1 MQGGVLQTAPNVPDF
16 WTGVEETTKDRFCLA
31 LLLVCVACVYANTLL
46 NGFTMDDL
54 GYIVRNAQVTEP
66 SLRSLFAVHKT
77 SNVFRPVTFATYAVD
92 WKLGGGI
99 ALGFHAVNLV
109 LHALV
114 SCLVFIFLQT
124 VLQQRAHARTI
135 ALAAA
140 LLFAVHPIHTE
151 AVASI
156 VGRAEL
162 LAAGFLILAWI
173 LHLHDRELPA
183 LLCFVLALLSKESA
197 AVFLPLVL
205 IGDYANGKWKNWG
218 RYLRIAGVTIVYLA
232 VLWKLQ
238 GGRFGPADI
247 SVIDNPLA
255 EIPATQRILNAL
267 RVAWK
272 YVGLQFYPASLSADY
287 SYNQI
292 PVYGALRYTLPSA
305 IGIALVSA
313 VWLWAA
319 IKRYRGLL
327 LAVGI
332 YAAAF
337 AITAN
342 ILKPIGTIMAERLVY
357 LPSLGFCLVIALGW
371 NWLWQRGKTIALA
384 LALVTISL
392 LGARTIVRNSDWQD
406 NRTLAVAQLRAAPNS
421 VKTHQNMALVYMDQK
436 RFDLAQRELE
446 IELQIYPRNP
456 IGLATYGLLESWQG
470 NYEDAG
476 RKMEQAFYT
485 MRRDDPAYDEVAV
498 NLAALY
504 IKTNHID
511 GALDL
516 LNREIAKSPKY
527 GPAWANRALAHY
539 KRGETDGARADAE
552 TALRLD
558 ANNRDAQ
565 DLMRLLNT
573 SAPSISQ

>member
-1 MQGGVLQTAPNVPDF
+1 LASTANVPGF
-16 WTGVEETTKDRFCLA
+16 WTQAEETTKDRFCLA
-31 LLLVCVACVYANTLL
+31 LLLLCAACVYANTLL
-46 NGFTMDDL
+46 NGFTQDDL
-54 GYIVRNAQVTEP
+54 GYIVRNTQVTDP
-66 SLRSLFAVHKT
+66 SWHSLLAAHRT
-77 SNVFRPVTFATYAVD
+77 SNVFRPLTFATYALD
-92 WKLGGGI
+92 WKVGGGV

-114 SCLVFIFLQT
+114 SCLVFILAQALLREST
-124 VLQQRAHARTI
+124 HARTI

-151 AVASI
+151 AVAAI

-173 LHLHDRELPA
+173 LHLQDRELPA
-183 LLCFVLALLSKESA
+183 LLCFILALLSKESA

-205 IGDYANGKWKNWG
+205 IGDYATGKWKPRLSYWS
-218 RYLRIAGVTIVYLA
+218 IAGITAVYLA
-232 VLWKLQ
+232 LLWKVQ

-255 EIPATQRILNAL
+255 EIPAAQRILNAL

-272 YVGLQFYPASLSADY
+272 YVGLQLYPATLSADY

-292 PVYGALRYTLPSA
+292 PVYGALRYTLPAA
-305 IGIALVSA
+305 IATALVSA
-313 VWLWAA
+313 AWLWAA
-319 IKRYRGLL
+319 AKRYRGLI
-327 LAVGI
+327 LAGGI

-337 AITAN
+337 LITAN

-357 LPSLGFCLVIALGW
+357 LPSLGFCLLVALGW
-371 NWLWQRGKTIALA
+371 NWLWQRSKTMALGLAVGAIA
-384 LALVTISL
+384 I
-392 LGARTIVRNSDWQD
+392 LGARTIKRNFDWQD
-406 NRTLAVAQLRAAPNS
+406 NRTLAVAQMRAAPHS

-436 RFDLAQRELE
+436 RFDLAQQELE
-446 IELQIYPRNP
+446 IELQIYPQNP

-470 NYEDAG
+470 NYDDAG

-485 MRRDDPAYDEVAV
+485 MRRDDPAYDEIAV

-504 IKTNHID
+504 IKTDHID

-516 LNREIAKSPKY
+516 LNREIAKSPRY
-527 GPAWANRALAHY
+527 GPAWANRALVHY

-565 DLMRLLNT
+565 DLMRLLNS

>member
-1 MQGGVLQTAPNVPDF
+1 MGSTANVPGF
-16 WTGVEETTKDRFCLA
+16 WTRAEETTKDRFCLA
-31 LLLVCVACVYANTLL
+31 LLLLCAACVYANTLL
-46 NGFTMDDL
+46 NGFTQDDL
-54 GYIVRNAQVTEP
+54 GYIVRNTQVTDP
-66 SLRSLFAVHKT
+66 SWHSLLAAHKT
-77 SNVFRPVTFATYAVD
+77 SNVFRPLTFATYALD
-92 WKLGGGI
+92 WKVAGGV

-114 SCLVFIFLQT
+114 SCLVFILVQA
-124 VLQQRAHARTI
+124 LLRDSAHARTI

-151 AVASI
+151 AVAAI

-173 LHLHDRELPA
+173 LHLQDRELPA
-183 LLCFVLALLSKESA
+183 LLCFILALLSKESA

-205 IGDYANGKWKNWG
+205 IGDYATGKWKTWS

-232 VLWKLQ
+232 VLWQIQ

-247 SVIDNPLA
+247 SVIDNPLV
-255 EIPATQRILNAL
+255 EIPAMQRILNAL

-272 YVGLQFYPASLSADY
+272 YVGLQLYPATLSADY

-292 PVYGALRYTLPSA
+292 PVYGALRYTLPAA
-305 IGIALVSA
+305 IATALVCA
-313 VWLWAA
+313 AWLWAA
-319 IKRYRGLL
+319 AKRYRRLV
-327 LAVGI
+327 LAGGI

-357 LPSLGFCLVIALGW
+357 LPSLGFCLFVALGW
-371 NWLWQRGKTIALA
+371 NWLWQRGKTIALG
-384 LALVTISL
+384 LALIAIAV
-392 LGARTIVRNSDWQD
+392 LGARTVVRNSDWQD
-406 NRTLAVAQLRAAPNS
+406 NRTLAVAQMRAAPNS

-470 NYEDAG
+470 NYDDAG

-485 MRRDDPAYDEVAV
+485 MRRDDPAYDEIAV

-504 IKTNHID
+504 IKTDHID

-516 LNREIAKSPKY
+516 LNREIAKSPRY
-527 GPAWANRALAHY
+527 GPAWANRALARY

-565 DLMRLLNT
+565 DLIRLLNT
-573 SAPSISQ
+573 PAPSISQ